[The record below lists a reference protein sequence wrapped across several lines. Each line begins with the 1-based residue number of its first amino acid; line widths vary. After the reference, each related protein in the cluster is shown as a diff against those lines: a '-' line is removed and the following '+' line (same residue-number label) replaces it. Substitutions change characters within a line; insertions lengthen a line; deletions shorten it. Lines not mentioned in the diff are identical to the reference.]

1 MLSQMFQP
9 GSGINTLGGKL
20 SPAIM
25 KRIEWLGD
33 MNDRVT
39 ACLAAA
45 DFPGLLVLASQYAE
59 RGMLQTANRVMRLAE
74 KGE

>member
-1 MLSQMFQP
+1 MLANMFQP
-9 GSGINTLGGKL
+9 GSGISIPTGKL

-25 KRIEWLGD
+25 KRIEWLGT
-33 MNDRVT
+33 MNDRVV

>member
-1 MLSQMFQP
+1 
-9 GSGINTLGGKL
+9 
-20 SPAIM
+20 
-25 KRIEWLGD
+25 

-45 DFPGLLVLASQYAE
+45 NFQGLLVLASQYAE